1 MGPKK
6 ILVKG
11 LNFVNFLDDLDMG
24 ADDQV
29 LSNYLVYNFIMEG
42 FILLS
47 SYYVKRPTR
56 FNLLTFYVIFK
67 TCSAN

>member
-11 LNFVNFLDDLDMG
+11 LNFVNLLDDLDMG
-24 ADDQV
+24 ADDQA
-29 LSNYLVYNFIMEG
+29 LSNYLVYNFIVEG

-47 SYYVKRPTR
+47 SKKAHQIQ
-56 FNLLTFYVIFK
+56 FDDILCHF
-67 TCSAN
+67 